1 MQGKDDGEAVL
12 ALPLLPLIIIGFG
25 VLTVVGI
32 VAAILTGNTG
42 E

>member
-1 MQGKDDGEAVL
+1 LNKEGEVSNL
-12 ALPLLPLIIIGFG
+12 VALPLLPLIIIGFG

-32 VAAILTGNTG
+32 IAAILTGNTG